1 VRVAPWRAWTGAAV
15 NGMVEESAGAAV
27 DRGGGGVGWGADW
40 VAVHRLRPAE
50 GGGQGSRR

>member
-1 VRVAPWRAWTGAAV
+1 V

-27 DRGGGGVGWGADW
+27 DRGGGGVGWGADR

-50 GGGQGSRR
+50 GGGRGGRR